1 MIKSVSSQ
9 NSLDLDFLKFQCI
22 FPLGTS
28 VVVETSRIVETETE
42 TETNTTETESET
54 RPVFRARDL
63 ECPGPRPRPIVV
75 K

>member
-42 TETNTTETESET
+42 TNTTETESET

-63 ECPGPRPRPIVV
+63 ECPRPRPRPIVV